1 MLLEHFFCSLG
12 CGNIDNARGI
22 NSSISFLISKFILQD
37 GWNDIGIL
45 NFAFYIFYIKI
56 MDFYKFTVFFVQ
68 YVIFLQEKQY
78 KMQFLLFTYL
88 LFDDIIKAKQWKGVL
103 SDDS

>member
-1 MLLEHFFCSLG
+1 MRYGVTEVSVMPFSFFVVIFCS
-12 CGNIDNARGI
+12 R
-22 NSSISFLISKFILQD
+22 
-37 GWNDIGIL
+37 
-45 NFAFYIFYIKI
+45 YIFYIKI

-68 YVIFLQEKQY
+68 YIIFLQEKKY